1 MSTLHAQKPF
11 TVVIDPGHGGKDPGC
26 VGSMAKE
33 KTLNLAVSLKLGEL
47 IKKHHQDDVRI
58 VYTRKTDVFIPL
70 DRRAEIANKNKADLL
85 ISIHVNAVK
94 KGNASG
100 AETYVLGLGKL
111 GENLEVAMNENS
123 VILMEDD
130 YMLTYEGFDPQSSES
145 YIIFE
150 FMQNKHLEQS
160 IAFASEIQ
168 NGFVKADRADRSVR
182 QAGFL
187 VLRKTSMPAVL
198 VELGFITN
206 RDEERYLVTNKGQN
220 ELALA
225 MFDAFNTYKNS
236 VDRKLGNMNQH
247 SEQAPLVLTA
257 AAEEEIFP
265 DDPPPTTQNLPTPQ
279 TKPEIDDVEPND
291 QPATQKPTTPQ
302 TKPREDTPPEAL
314 YKIQI
319 MTSDHPLQPNDKR
332 FKGYKD
338 VSYYIEN
345 GLYKYTCG
353 ATADYKEILR
363 LYRATLKDFKDA
375 FIIKMRDGKRVND

>member
-1 MSTLHAQKPF
+1 MFFTLVIMRRHPYHLIAIFFLCMSTLHAQKPF

-70 DRRAEIANKNKADLL
+70 DRRAEIANKNKADLF

-94 KGNASG
+94 RGNASG

-111 GENLEVAMNENS
+111 EENLEVAMNENS

-168 NGFVKADRADRSVR
+168 NGFVKANRADRSVR

-220 ELALA
+220 ELAMA

-247 SEQAPLVLTA
+247 REQASLVLTA
-257 AAEEEIFP
+257 AVEEEIFP
-265 DDPPPTTQNLPTPQ
+265 DDPPTMQNLPAPQ
-279 TKPEIDDVEPND
+279 AN
-291 QPATQKPTTPQ
+291 PAQ
-302 TKPREDTPPEAL
+302 DALPEAL

-338 VSYYIEN
+338 VSYYLEN